1 MSTGFALPTV
11 ITKRVKTLNSGP
23 VTNDV
28 VYVCPANCIT
38 EVFLSHLVA
47 PTLVQISSIVLV
59 RAGGVA
65 PITKQIGGLVSS
77 SSNIPAYLPLSI
89 NANTNTSESN
99 IVSGEGV
106 SSFSGNVQAID
117 VQKYGSSFK
126 MFPNDYF
133 VVNYNGILS
142 GGQLVYS
149 TVEVFGQG

>member
-38 EVFLSHLVA
+38 EVFLSHLFASV
-47 PTLVQISSIVLV
+47 LLQISSIVLV
-59 RAGGVA
+59 RAGGTQ
-65 PITKQIGGLVSS
+65 PITKTIGTLISS
-77 SSNIPAYLPLSI
+77 AGNATYLPLSI

-106 SSFSGNVQAID
+106 NSFSGNVQLLD

-142 GGQLVYS
+142 GGELVYS